1 MPEAIVFDIQRYSLH
16 DGPGIR
22 TLVFFKGCSLRCGWC
37 CNPESQVSAP
47 EYAHDPEK
55 CRQCLICQKVCPLG
69 RFLWRTAAPN
79 RIWTCAPAAK
89 SIFAKTSARKSV
101 FMFTVKNGRRRRSCR
116 KLKRMRCSFTPR
128 GRVTAT
134 GGEALLPD
142 FLRAFFALCR
152 AEGYS
157 TAVET
162 CLHVGW
168 EAVEKVLPET
178 DLFLCDFKHADP
190 ARFREATG
198 GDLGLVM
205 ANQRRLAASGADI
218 LPRIPLIPGF
228 NADEKTVDDVCGF
241 IRTLGLKTVCLLPY
255 HSLGSAKYARL
266 GRGYPMEGT
275 SPLTQGEIEKL
286 AKTAQKAGLTVQI
299 GG

>member
-22 TLVFFKGCSLRCGWC
+22 TLVFFKGCPLRCGWC

-55 CRQCLICQKVCPLG
+55 CRQCLICQKVCPFG
-69 RFLWRTAAPN
+69 AVFVADGCPKPN
-79 RIWTCAPAAK
+79 MDLCAGCKKHLCENVCPEKCFYVYGQKWTPEALLQEVK
-89 SIFAKTSARKSV
+89 KDEV
-101 FMFTVKNGRRRRSCR
+101 FFYASG
-116 KLKRMRCSFTPR
+116 
-128 GRVTAT
+128 GGVTAT
-134 GGEALLPD
+134 GGEALLQPD

-178 DLFLCDFKHADP
+178 DLFCATSNTPIRRAFARQP
-190 ARFREATG
+190 AAIW
-198 GDLGLVM
+198 
-205 ANQRRLAASGADI
+205 AW
-218 LPRIPLIPGF
+218 
-228 NADEKTVDDVCGF
+228 
-241 IRTLGLKTVCLLPY
+241 
-255 HSLGSAKYARL
+255 
-266 GRGYPMEGT
+266 
-275 SPLTQGEIEKL
+275 
-286 AKTAQKAGLTVQI
+286 
-299 GG
+299 